1 FTGIDLVLLAV
12 VPVVL
17 AGLTWFLYFS
27 DAGMAVRGMADN
39 MDRARLLGIPV
50 NQLSSLLWTVAGAV
64 AALTVVL
71 RAPSEGVPLNAAAGA
86 HRAAPG
92 ARRRGGRRHAVAAGG
107 VRRRRLPRRPR
118 PGRAV
123 ERRQRGADAGRAPGG
138 DRRGAAAPP
147 ALQPPHRRER
157 VDVV

>member
-1 FTGIDLVLLAV
+1 
-12 VPVVL
+12 
-17 AGLTWFLYFS
+17 
-27 DAGMAVRGMADN
+27 
-39 MDRARLLGIPV
+39 
-50 NQLSSLLWTVAGAV
+50 
-64 AALTVVL
+64 
-71 RAPSEGVPLNAAAGA
+71 
-86 HRAAPG
+86 PG

-147 ALQPPHRRER
+147 ALSHRTDESESTWSMVGVGHRLPRAYAALAEVR
-157 VDVV
+157 AAKVAFGVLLAAGL